1 MNDKVTKQ
9 LLDTIDYVGCGKIF
23 VSYIILLIV
32 DTLVLKNIREYRIM
46 EEKLNKILDYI
57 KDFVKR
63 NNFSPTI
70 KQIAEDLKY
79 DVETE
84 VKPAIEE
91 LVAKG
96 KI

>member
-1 MNDKVTKQ
+1 
-9 LLDTIDYVGCGKIF
+9 
-23 VSYIILLIV
+23 
-32 DTLVLKNIREYRIM
+32 M